1 MFIDKSLT
9 SWNIIFRK
17 DNKCDIYKTL
27 KKSRNRHSD
36 IIKCF
41 QIKLNLLNKPRYSY
55 FSHKII
61 KLWRGQITE
70 LSISINGSENYL
82 SNNEIY
88 LEKLEFLTLQRTIC
102 VKQSC
107 LPCSKKVDIP
117 VLISS
122 FIERHSETLEN
133 LTLLHFNENEIPLLS
148 ARLKS
153 FSASFCSAAHIIYA
167 LRESQLS
174 LQSLNLFRISG

>member
-1 MFIDKSLT
+1 MYIDKSQT
-9 SWNIIFRK
+9 SWNIILRK
-17 DNKCDIYKTL
+17 DNKCDIYKSL

-36 IIKCF
+36 ILKCF
-41 QIKLNLLNKPRYSY
+41 QIKLNLLSKPRYSY

-82 SNNEIY
+82 LNNEIY
-88 LEKLEFLTLQRTIC
+88 LEKLESLTLQRTIC

-122 FIERHSETLEN
+122 FIERHSGTLEN

-153 FSASFCSAAHIIYA
+153 FSASFCSAADIIYA
-167 LRESQLS
+167 LRESQPS
-174 LQSLNLFRISG
+174 LESLNLFRISG